1 MTEQTNEVEET
12 TVEETPEPI
21 EETTEEE
28 FDEEETTEQKPTET
42 IDYKALADA
51 ETKRAEEATKAAA
64 DLAFKLR
71 EQKRDEKDETP
82 PEEDENKPLT
92 RADINQVLAEF
103 ARTNE
108 KSNQDSEAKNL
119 IAKHVEGDEA
129 EAAYLFWKNR
139 VVPTGNLEED
149 VMFALGGLN
158 YKRVIA
164 QNSELKRS
172 LQSKDT
178 RNKDV
183 SGTVK
188 DPTGT
193 AETTLSSQDAQTL
206 KASGMKWDGKKRLY
220 SKKLKD
226 GKTFYFDPKTKKRWK
241 GE

>member
-1 MTEQTNEVEET
+1 MTEVVKVEEET
-12 TVEETPEPI
+12 TVEDAPEPVEDAPEDETPED
-21 EETTEEE
+21 ETPEK
-28 FDEEETTEQKPTET
+28 KPTD

-51 ETKRAEEATKAAA
+51 ETKRAEEAQKAAA

-71 EQKRDEKDETP
+71 EQKREVKEEDP
-82 PEEDENKPLT
+82 PEEDDNKPLT

-108 KSNQDSEAKNL
+108 KSTQDTEAKAL

-129 EAAYLFWKNR
+129 DAAYLFWKNR

-149 VMFALGGLN
+149 ILFALGGLN

-178 RNKDV
+178 RNKDA
-183 SGTVK
+183 SGAVK

-193 AETTLSSQDAQTL
+193 SETMLSSQDAQTL

-226 GKTFYFDPKTKKRWK
+226 GKTFFFDPKTKKRWK